1 MFKHIT
7 VYIMKYEW
15 KYDKK
20 NWYTDVT
27 ISPKG
32 MSYIVAKLPSHA
44 IFRGTINFLVIFTV
58 NYRG

>member
-7 VYIMKYEW
+7 VYIIKYEW
-15 KYDKK
+15 KLPK

-32 MSYIVAKLPSHA
+32 MSYIVTKPPSHA
-44 IFRGTINFLVIFTV
+44 IFKEEQSISW
-58 NYRG
+58 